1 MPHALRRRLDLSA
14 ILTREPFRPA
24 PDIVAWARESV
35 YVGAAQGTARPGFYD
50 ASITPY
56 MIEPL
61 RAMVDDATRRV
72 VLITGAQVGK
82 TEAEKVATVYT
93 LVHKP
98 GPLMLVLPAQDD
110 AEDFA
115 ATRLKP
121 TIEDSPALAGLI
133 PADRKKNFGKR
144 LLKLPGSLVY
154 LRGAGAP
161 GKLASVPVRT
171 MMLDETDKYPE
182 SFTREGSPV
191 ALIEQRQKTWAGREK
206 LIACST
212 PTTEDGTIWAQFLLG
227 DRREFWVTC
236 PHCGASQPLTFKDVR
251 FVEDAAKSPAEIG
264 ATARLVCRACKAEFD
279 DAGKNALVRGGRWE
293 ATCPASRSGFVSY
306 HIQSIA
312 APWVSLAKLTEDFIT
327 AKRAGPHMLRAFVN
341 SELAEPWYEADETL
355 QGKRLAELE
364 ADYPEGGHFPLAG
377 VEPEARSRLAG
388 VDVQKDHL
396 VVVVREFAPGGASGL
411 VWKGRCNTFAQLDG
425 LMEAYDVD
433 NAFVDAQFRTSEV
446 VAAAAA
452 FGAIVPC
459 HGMNAL
465 SDGALWYFKNQT
477 LTMGRSAQGEISH
490 IYYDQSAVFEYVA
503 RGLNGEG
510 SWWLFRGATED
521 LEYTGQVTAKVKV
534 AGRWQAPTKR
544 ADDHFADAEKLAML
558 GAIVRG
564 LMVPDLLA
572 PIDAINER

>member
-1 MPHALRRRLDLSA
+1 M
-14 ILTREPFRPA
+14 
-24 PDIVAWARESV
+24 AWARENV

-50 ASITPY
+50 ASVTPY
-56 MIEPL
+56 MAEPL
-61 RAMVDDATRRV
+61 RAMVDDETRRV
-72 VLITGAQVGK
+72 VLVSGAQIGK

-115 ATRLKP
+115 STRLKP
-121 TIEDSPALAGLI
+121 TIEDSPALAGLV

-154 LRGAGAP
+154 LRGAGSP

-182 SFTREGSPV
+182 AFTREGSPIS
-191 ALIEQRQKTWAGREK
+191 LIEQRQKTWAGREK

-251 FVEDAAKSPAEIG
+251 FDDGAERTPAECG

-279 DAGKNALVRGGRWE
+279 DAGKNALVRGGRWVP
-293 ATCPASRSGFVSY
+293 TCPASRSGVVSY

-312 APWVSLAKLTEDFIT
+312 APWVSLAKLVEDFVT

-364 ADYPEGGHFPLAG
+364 ADYGEGESFPLAG
-377 VEPEARSRLAG
+377 VEPEDRCRLAG

-396 VVVVREFAPGGASGL
+396 VIVVREFAPGGASGL
-411 VWKGRCNTFAQLDG
+411 VWKGRCNTFAQLDAILG
-425 LMEAYDVD
+425 EHRADA
-433 NAFVDAQFRTSEV
+433 AFVDAQFRTSEV
-446 VAAAAA
+446 VAAAGA
-452 FGAIVPC
+452 FGGIVPC
-459 HGMNAL
+459 HGMSAL

-510 SWWLFRGATED
+510 AWWLFRGATED

-544 ADDHFADAEKLAML
+544 ADDHYADAEKLAML

-564 LMVPDLLA
+564 LMVPDLA
-572 PIDAINER
+572 TPMDVIKNQ